1 MSNKVEGNNH
11 KGNISSPRKRH
22 GMLIVVSSPSG
33 GGKSSLIRQ
42 VLNFVLD
49 VGYSVSYTTRAPRA
63 GEVHGRDYFFVS
75 VDEFLAMRE
84 AGKFLEW
91 AYVHGNAYGTE
102 AEQVKREV
110 SEGRDIILE
119 IDVKGAE
126 NVRRLESGDDQID
139 AVLIFVLPPSY
150 EILRERLKARGSE
163 LPDDRKLRLANA
175 RHEVEEYSEFD
186 YVIIND
192 NADIAARQLASIIS
206 AERARSI
213 RQKEAAQAVLETFA
227 PRSKSDKS

>member
-1 MSNKVEGNNH
+1 MSNNIEDHDHGS
-11 KGNISSPRKRH
+11 NISLPRNRR

-42 VLNFVLD
+42 VLDWVPD

-75 VDEFLAMRE
+75 VEEFLAMRD

-91 AYVHGNAYGTE
+91 AFVHGNAYGTE
-102 AEQVKREV
+102 AGQVEREE
-110 SEGRDIILE
+110 SEGRDVILE

-126 NVRRLESGDDQID
+126 NVRGPIKD

-150 EILRERLKARGSE
+150 ETLRERLKARGSE
-163 LPDDRKLRLANA
+163 LPNDRKLRLANA
-175 RHEVEEYSEFD
+175 RHEVEEYKKFD

-192 NADIAARQLASIIS
+192 NANRAARQLASIIL
-206 AERARSI
+206 AERARRE
-213 RQKEAAQAVLETFA
+213 RQEEAAKSVLETFA
-227 PRSKSDKS
+227 PKPESDNNS